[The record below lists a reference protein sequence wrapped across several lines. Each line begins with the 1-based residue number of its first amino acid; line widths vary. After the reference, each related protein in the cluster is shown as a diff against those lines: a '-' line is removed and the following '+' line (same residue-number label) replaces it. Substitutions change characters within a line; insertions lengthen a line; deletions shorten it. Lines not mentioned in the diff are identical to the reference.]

1 MRCPPL
7 LCSVLLAVLSACSP
21 APGGA
26 GSPAVAVQVTPARP
40 RIDTEPHALT
50 EQPPATVERAVPG
63 RSAVDP
69 ARVEAAASP
78 APGPR
83 RPGLALVTHPAAGE
97 ADVPVVQAGGLGPA
111 VSVQLVDP
119 EAAGAAPGHLL
130 LWEFELRGPDG
141 ELVPSQVLA
150 GGAAQSGRVALINDP
165 GLAEGSLLLV
175 PLVPLE
181 PGVTY
186 TAYFTARRAGVGEP
200 VTRAWP
206 FTTADG

>member
-1 MRCPPL
+1 MRCPTL
-7 LCSVLLAVLSACSP
+7 LCFVLLAGLSACSP

-26 GSPAVAVQVTPARP
+26 GSPAAAVPVATAPLL
-40 RIDTEPHALT
+40 IDTGRRALAG
-50 EQPPATVERAVPG
+50 PPPPPVERAVPG

-69 ARVEAAASP
+69 LRVEADAGP

-83 RPGLALVTHPAAGE
+83 PPGLALVTRPAAGE
-97 ADVPVVQAGGLGPA
+97 ADVPVAQASGLGPA

-186 TAYFTARRAGVGEP
+186 TAYFTARRAGAGDP
-200 VTRAWP
+200 ITRAWP